1 MNVAPFF
8 CHHSVVIQHLVSYGQ
23 LSWISKENV
32 HNVRSNWISK
42 TIIKR
47 QYSAQYLFPTCTRP
61 CMKHSQRK
69 TFCFTICH
77 TDSNQIVHPLT
88 REHYLNAK
96 LISMPINKYFNIFS
110 GVQWS
115 FSNRLLQWVWIMHR
129 YLLTYIY
136 ISKKK
141 IQRILLV
148 PSLFSLFR
156 YIDDVQRIL
165 VRSASLLDM
174 HLEYDPTAPLSW
186 LWQMWCSFLVV

>member
-1 MNVAPFF
+1 MKYAWKSHKITVSPIKWQSTLPPFPWKRRHDMNK
-8 CHHSVVIQHLVSYGQ
+8 SNDDEGRQ
-23 LSWISKENV
+23 LF
-32 HNVRSNWISK
+32 HK
-42 TIIKR
+42 TDTE
-47 QYSAQYLFPTCTRP
+47 SA
-61 CMKHSQRK
+61 
-69 TFCFTICH
+69 
-77 TDSNQIVHPLT
+77 LT
-88 REHYLNAK
+88 YPR
-96 LISMPINKYFNIFS
+96 KYFNIFS

-141 IQRILLV
+141 NSADFISSIFIFTL
-148 PSLFSLFR
+148 SI

-186 LWQMWCSFLVV
+186 LWQMRFSFLVV